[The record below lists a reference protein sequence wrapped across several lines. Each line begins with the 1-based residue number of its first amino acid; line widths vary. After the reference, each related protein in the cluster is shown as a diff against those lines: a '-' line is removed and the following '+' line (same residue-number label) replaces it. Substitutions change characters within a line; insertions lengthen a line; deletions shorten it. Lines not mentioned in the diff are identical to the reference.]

1 MIYGH
6 VKSRNVTCVNHNQLH
21 VLLKALPVIKP
32 STANY
37 VSSSFFPS
45 SFFLPSRVLTF
56 VLGQQAALGA
66 GDVVRHA
73 ARDAVPA
80 RLEVARPR
88 RRPLPPRPVRALAV
102 LRARPPAR
110 GSARTGRVP
119 L

>member
-1 MIYGH
+1 MIYGN

-21 VLLKALPVIKP
+21 VLKALPVIKP

-102 LRARPPAR
+102 LCARPPAR
-110 GSARTGRVP
+110 GSGTGRVP